1 MLAQVYKKG
10 KLNMKRTANFKIGT
24 ISAMVLAVIALVLE
38 ALPGGAVLIFS
49 DGSGNGIISTYSY
62 FSLTPFGYA
71 NFAPLITGILTIAL
85 LVMVVASFIKAG
97 GRKLR
102 TATIVVNAAA
112 VLASIS
118 PLIYGIHYYN
128 TISTAVTA
136 MLVLMLGMVVMAKN
150 E

>member
-1 MLAQVYKKG
+1 M
-10 KLNMKRTANFKIGT
+10 NNRTQNFKIGT

-49 DGSGNGIISTYSY
+49 DGSGSGVVETYSY

-85 LVMVVASFIKAG
+85 LVMVVVGFVKAG
-97 GRKLR
+97 GKKLR
-102 TATIVVNAAA
+102 TAIIVVNAVA
-112 VLASIS
+112 VLVSFS

-128 TISTAVTA
+128 AIGAAITTV
-136 MLVLMLGMVVMAKN
+136 LVLMLGMVVMAKN
-150 E
+150 EKSC

>member
-1 MLAQVYKKG
+1 
-10 KLNMKRTANFKIGT
+10 MKRTASFKIGA
-24 ISAMVLAVIALVLE
+24 ISAMVLAVIAIILE

-49 DGSGNGIISTYSY
+49 DGSGSGIVSTYSY

-71 NFAPLITGILTIAL
+71 NFAPLITGIMTIAIL
-85 LVMVVASFIKAG
+85 IMVVVGFIKAG

-102 TATIVVNAAA
+102 TATIVVNALA
-112 VLASIS
+112 VLVSIS

-128 TISTAVTA
+128 TIGAAVTA
-136 MLVLMLGMVVMAKN
+136 VLVLMLGMVVMAKN

>member
-1 MLAQVYKKG
+1 
-10 KLNMKRTANFKIGT
+10 
-24 ISAMVLAVIALVLE
+24 MVLAVIAIILE

-49 DGSGNGIISTYSY
+49 DGSGSGIVSTYSY

-71 NFAPLITGILTIAL
+71 NFAPLITGIMTIAIL
-85 LVMVVASFIKAG
+85 IMVVVGFIKAG

-102 TATIVVNAAA
+102 TATIVVNALA
-112 VLASIS
+112 VLVSIS

-128 TISTAVTA
+128 TIGAAVTA
-136 MLVLMLGMVVMAKN
+136 VLVLMLGMVVMAKN